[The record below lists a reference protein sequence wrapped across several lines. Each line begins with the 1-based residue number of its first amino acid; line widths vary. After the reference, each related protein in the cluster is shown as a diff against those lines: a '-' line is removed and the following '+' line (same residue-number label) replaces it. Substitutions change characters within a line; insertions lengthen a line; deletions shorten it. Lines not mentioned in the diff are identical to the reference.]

1 MIENLSTE
9 VVIAGVD
16 ALCEYHY
23 QYPTVGGMHGEVID
37 IVSIMVRLPT
47 DDPQE
52 VEYIDLASVINEA
65 TRNDIENQI
74 SWTMNDMLETD
85 QEGNTYSIVA
95 HVRSEP

>member
-23 QYPTVGGMHGEVID
+23 RYPTVGGMNCEVID
-37 IVSIMVRLPT
+37 IVSIMVAHSKSGT
-47 DDPQE
+47 D
-52 VEYIDLASVINEA
+52 EYIDLASIINEA

>member
-23 QYPTVGGMHGEVID
+23 RYPTVGGMNCEVID

-52 VEYIDLASVINEA
+52 VEYIDLAGIINEA

>member
-16 ALCEYHY
+16 ALCAYHY
-23 QYPTVGGMHGEVID
+23 QYPTVGGMHCEVID
-37 IVSIMVRLPT
+37 IVSIMVAHSKSGT
-47 DDPQE
+47 E
-52 VEYIDLASVINEA
+52 VEYIDLASIINEA

-85 QEGNTYSIVA
+85 QEGNTYSITA
-95 HVRSEP
+95 HVRSEL